1 VLAGAALDVL
11 PEDEAISDGPR
22 RAGPEVAAVAVVF
35 GAATLAFGVYPR
47 PLFDLAE
54 DVGRSLGL
62 L

>member
-1 VLAGAALDVL
+1 VEVSALAA
-11 PEDEAISDGPR
+11 
-22 RAGPEVAAVAVVF
+22 VF
-35 GAATLAFGVYPR
+35 GAAILFFGVYPR